1 MADFSGIGEVS
12 QSLQAMLTAA
22 IFTSGPFP
30 GTIIDLRSPKEIAA
44 PPGDKKILSFWLY
57 RVGRFDELENAPP
70 VLRLDGRLERAPLP
84 LVLHYLM
91 TPIANDELNRH
102 QLLGLAMR
110 VLHDQAQ
117 VGPEFLRPDLL
128 GDIDPPIGLHLEQQS
143 FEETG
148 KIWHALHEP
157 YRLSVSYLV
166 QYVAL
171 RSDRSS
177 ALGGRVLE
185 TDARFANI
193 EAAA

>member
-12 QSLQAMLTAA
+12 QSLQAMLKAA

-30 GTIIDLRSPKEIAA
+30 GTEINLNSPKDI
-44 PPGDKKILSFWLY
+44 PPPAGDKKILSLWLY
-57 RVGRFDELENAPP
+57 RVTRFDELENAP
-70 VLRLDGRLERAPLP
+70 RIERSDGRLERAPLP
-84 LVLHYLM
+84 LMLHYLI

-128 GDIDPPIGLHLEQQS
+128 GAIDPPIGIHLEKQT

-157 YRLSVSYLV
+157 YRLSVSYFV

-171 RSDRSS
+171 RSNRSS

-185 TDARFANI
+185 TDARFAQI